1 MVFSGSKD
9 VASHRCIKVLK
20 NKSVALFGL
29 LDVSDDRNNC
39 TTSLSRQAVL
49 GKIAKSLQN
58 AVKPKPRSMASEW
71 HFFFFFLNH
80 TSHYKH
86 VKTAFRLP
94 SGGSFDA
101 QNGVCHL
108 PVNHFKSDARA

>member
-29 LDVSDDRNNC
+29 LDVSDDRKNC
-39 TTSLSRQAVL
+39 TTSLCRMPLSQEVWLRN
-49 GKIAKSLQN
+49 GT
-58 AVKPKPRSMASEW
+58 
-71 HFFFFFLNH
+71 FFFLNH

-94 SGGSFDA
+94 SGGSFGA

-108 PVNHFKSDARA
+108 PVNHFKSDARV